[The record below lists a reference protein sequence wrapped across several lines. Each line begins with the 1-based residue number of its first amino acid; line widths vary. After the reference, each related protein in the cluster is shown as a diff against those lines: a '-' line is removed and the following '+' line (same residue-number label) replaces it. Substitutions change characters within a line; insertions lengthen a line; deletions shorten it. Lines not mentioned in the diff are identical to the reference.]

1 MEVKME
7 SQAGVALVA
16 KAFQIL
22 DLFQASSPTWSQA
35 EIIRKTDLNRS
46 TVNRLVRFLAGRGY
60 LVQIAYSGRYSLGLS
75 AIELGN
81 RANAGFDLRANCQ
94 AAMEE
99 LSAKVNETVVL
110 SAFDPLKM
118 IAVCIDQVESRKEGL
133 RVFEKVGSS
142 FPLHAGAAPK
152 AILAFLSEDA
162 REEFLQ
168 NQLKRFTANTLTS
181 KKEMRQ
187 DIEETRQRGYALS
200 KEETYEGTVGI
211 AAPIFGPLGTA
222 IGSLAVALPVHRA
235 TPEAL
240 TTIAQQVLSEARSV
254 SETLTGAVE

>member
-1 MEVKME
+1 ME

-35 EIIRKTDLNRS
+35 EIIRTTDLNRS

-110 SAFDPLKM
+110 SAFDPFKM
-118 IAVCIDQVESRKEGL
+118 VAVCIDQVESRKEGL

-152 AILAFLSEDA
+152 AILAFLSEAA
-162 REEFLQ
+162 RETFLQ
-168 NQLKRFTANTLTS
+168 NQLEKFTANTLTS
-181 KKEMRQ
+181 KTEILE
-187 DIEETRQRGYALS
+187 DIKETRQRGYALS
-200 KEETYEGTVGI
+200 REETYEGTVGI

-235 TPEAL
+235 TPD
-240 TTIAQQVLSEARSV
+240 VLNATAEQLLFATRSV
-254 SETLTGAVE
+254 SEALTGVAV